1 MCSMYLTFYI
11 ALNHKIGFAL
21 NIFVLVSSSFF
32 FIETT
37 ISTLLPH
44 LVIICV
50 ALVACKEKVAW
61 DPSIWLLWFFLL
73 LDIKYWAHPS
83 LSNEGRP
90 FFHHTLSDLN
100 VTHLYLNFHYHW
112 LTTLYS
118 IRRHWVCNHSS
129 WYTVYV
135 YTTSFTQSARD
146 TKPFFCSLIKTHKFF
161 LLCLL

>member
-1 MCSMYLTFYI
+1 MYIYTARMCSMYLTFYI

-50 ALVACKEKVAW
+50 ALVAYKEKVAW

-100 VTHLYLNFHYHW
+100 VTHLYFNFIIIGW
-112 LTTLYS
+112 LLYILYVDIEFVTILLDIQYMYIQHLS
-118 IRRHWVCNHSS
+118 PNQQETQNH
-129 WYTVYV
+129 
-135 YTTSFTQSARD
+135 FSAV
-146 TKPFFCSLIKTHKFF
+146 L
-161 LLCLL
+161 